1 MSPDELSEIASAA
14 EVRSKFAFI
23 FECVI
28 RLYEMQIGKRPS
40 KRFEEA
46 VRTTEELYNR
56 EFISD
61 YLHENLK
68 MVYELYPT
76 MLPGK
81 VAEGYEK
88 NRQAE
93 EERLIKLSKLLGI
106 FIGDLC
112 GEIQELSDKASLH
125 DREQLALYIKC
136 GYNNWKTIPGE
147 ILGFLLLKYL
157 KKWKII
163 KYRVFTFLL
172 FQNIR

>member
-1 MSPDELSEIASAA
+1 M
-14 EVRSKFAFI
+14 
-23 FECVI
+23 
-28 RLYEMQIGKRPS
+28 
-40 KRFEEA
+40 
-46 VRTTEELYNR
+46 NR

-106 FIGDLC
+106 VIGDLC

-125 DREQLALYIKC
+125 DREQLALYIK
-136 GYNNWKTIPGE
+136 
-147 ILGFLLLKYL
+147 
-157 KKWKII
+157 
-163 KYRVFTFLL
+163 
-172 FQNIR
+172 